1 MKQLQ
6 SVIDQLDKK
15 IKINEANICTIEG
28 QIVKLNGE
36 NQKKQK
42 DIDQRNKIITDRML
56 DEQAVT
62 GTNVDVEVIMGSKD
76 LVDMIRKV
84 DGLQRITDSDQI
96 EIKKLQKDKA
106 ELDHQKSEKE
116 PSES

>member
-1 MKQLQ
+1 MCIRDR

-15 IKINEANICTIEG
+15 IKINEANIRTIEG

-36 NQKKQK
+36 IKKKQK

-96 EIKKLQKDKA
+96 EIKKLQKDTSPY
-106 ELDHQKSEKE
+106 SERLSR
-116 PSES
+116 PIR